1 MLLRECTRFDRLVVV
16 GHVVDVD
23 SGCFCQK
30 GESCRLGNF
39 LLNLKCWLY
48 SLRLLVVHSEKKSS
62 EIVVDMNFCVDVQR
76 LELDRQ
82 LDLVLLVLGELFLR
96 IVDLEAMQ
104 RLVELGIQCLVLL
117 LYVLVVMIL
126 LVVV

>member
-1 MLLRECTRFDRLVVV
+1 M
-16 GHVVDVD
+16 
-23 SGCFCQK
+23 
-30 GESCRLGNF
+30 
-39 LLNLKCWLY
+39 
-48 SLRLLVVHSEKKSS
+48 VHSEKKSS